1 MKRILCLI
9 FTALTLISLTIP
21 ALADTTTFDD
31 LPALDMDNTSIEYDF
46 EHVFLDDYSLSD
58 YYPNSLKSDVELI
71 TMAEKGF
78 NEHTKNLLDIDKFIE
93 LIQQYDTI
101 DSSSQIVEVDGRK
114 CIMFRPH
121 HMAGKSFADCFSAFE
136 DNTRYIFSCEAKP
149 NTLLPEDYQ
158 YDGAFNIGFK
168 GTSTVQM
175 DGLRTL
181 SAKTT
186 TEFERMYVINS
197 EGSTVT
203 DIILTYGSAHVW
215 LIDLDTVYLYKYE
228 NNDNPDYEPYGTH
241 YGLYFYLYNPGMLN
255 IVKNSENNLVQFGSN
270 VTGGI
275 KTDPRY
281 KKHQLKLVD
290 TYGATEE
297 SDTHTNALVLK
308 FSLLNYDDFIFLEE
322 FTSRFYDVSG
332 IELVIDENSNAT
344 EYGVAQVFEFYK
356 VNGFPTCSIDKT
368 EVLRI
373 DDLAFSFY
381 RVKSDV
387 PNVYKDLQS
396 VSFSIPNTIINK
408 YGEINA
414 LHAVW
419 EECLTQPVLI
429 VDDIEVRNE
438 FKNIL
443 NQEVTSDFPYC
454 MGYGAYCKQV
464 CVPFQHYKTFIG
476 AFNDNINIAEKEIK
490 FANFI
495 NDEFPYD
502 TLLDKLYFAFY
513 AKDVFNPNLVCV
525 TSDQMMAKLDEYK
538 WSDEVFSSIDKTNF
552 DLENPTLYDVTMM
565 DELGVYRVPTFWE
578 GITLGGFRNVLTDHK
593 KYDNIET
600 IDIKDKELNE
610 DDFAEDYLVFE
621 DDVEK
626 IQDLMSTDST
636 TYILHYTATD
646 YITHEAFIYDAESD
660 KPVCNAI
667 VGQATAIRNFDFIDM
682 YFKKGDVVT
691 CLAIGGDPQNFAP
704 AFTGYEKTL
713 PGDRWAEFLES
724 LEKLLGIAII
734 LAVITIALKIFTM
747 LKKTKVKVVVKNEKS
762 KR

>member
-21 ALADTTTFDD
+21 AFADTTTFDD

-78 NEHTKNLLDIDKFIE
+78 GIKSKNLFDVSQALNISNWIYVGGSWSLSLNLEVGKEYTISVDKIKSVVGVLVLCRKDDMSNWAYDTVIRFEPEKVGNKLISFKADGRECLWIYRNSPAANAE
-93 LIQQYDTI
+93 LITELFTSGVRVMLLDGIYTSDT
-101 DSSSQIVEVDGRK
+101 
-114 CIMFRPH
+114 
-121 HMAGKSFADCFSAFE
+121 
-136 DNTRYIFSCEAKP
+136 
-149 NTLLPEDYQ
+149 LP
-158 YDGAFNIGFK
+158 
-168 GTSTVQM
+168 
-175 DGLRTL
+175 
-181 SAKTT
+181 
-186 TEFERMYVINS
+186 
-197 EGSTVT
+197 
-203 DIILTYGSAHVW
+203 
-215 LIDLDTVYLYKYE
+215 
-228 NNDNPDYEPYGTH
+228 PYEPYSY

-255 IVKNSENNLVQFGSN
+255 IVKDSENNLVQFGSN

-332 IELVIDENSNAT
+332 VELVTNENSNAT

-356 VNGFPTCSIDKT
+356 VNGFPTCSIEKT

-373 DDLAFSFY
+373 DNLAFSFY
-381 RVKSDV
+381 RVKSEV
-387 PNVYKDLQS
+387 SNVYKDLHS

-429 VDDIEVRNE
+429 ANDANVVNE
-438 FKNIL
+438 FKKVLNSSDLSELKYTFLYDISFCNSGGLSEDFKIWPVTANYYFNPNISIVGKDIS
-443 NQEVTSDFPYC
+443 QW
-454 MGYGAYCKQV
+454 
-464 CVPFQHYKTFIG
+464 H
-476 AFNDNINIAEKEIK
+476 EISTK
-490 FANFI
+490 VQYNNLI
-495 NDEFPYD
+495 E
-502 TLLDKLYFAFY
+502 KLYFAFY
-513 AKDVFNPNLVCV
+513 AKDVFNPNSVCV
-525 TSDQMMAKLDEYK
+525 TSEQMMAKLNEYK
-538 WSDEVFSSIDKTNF
+538 WSDEIFTSIDKTNF

-565 DELGVYRVPTFWE
+565 DELGIYRVPSFWE

-600 IDIKDKELNE
+600 IDIKDKELVENV
-610 DDFAEDYLVFE
+610 FAEDYLVFE

-660 KPVCNAI
+660 EPVCNAI

-704 AFTGYEKTL
+704 ALTGHEKTL
-713 PGDRWAEFLES
+713 PGDRWAEFLEF
-724 LEKLLGIAII
+724 LEKCLGIAII
-734 LAVITIALKIFTM
+734 FTIITIALRIYSMTR
-747 LKKTKVKVVVKNEKS
+747 KTKVKVVLKER
-762 KR
+762 KRKE